1 MARAKSTEQGR
12 VKSKSAPVDEINR
25 AVEKLKDL
33 MAQIEDL
40 SREGFPYRDAVRA
53 RTELSLRETIRRI
66 FGEKSEE
73 YQTHKT
79 HKVRTGHRAES
90 GPTIAMVKQL
100 IARLE
105 QQKSDLLGV
114 KSPAVDPLPEPTPA
128 PDASLPNT
136 SRLDGVQPADHESAG
151 RIIQPTDSGR
161 ILAAASAIR
170 PSTTQPTQPAAEGPQ
185 SESLCAT
192 TISQKSDSAAIS
204 RSAGMT
210 APPTATGSS
219 DQGLALKPESS
230 RTEAMSGRDV
240 ASSPVSGAREPA
252 DFQPSTSDVT
262 ASAAAPV
269 EAGVTC
275 AGSPASA
282 LSEAPVSPVA
292 ETAPVPSLFS
302 RDAPPSTMLPAS
314 AGTGAELTVIPVG
327 PQSNEVAS
335 TLYGQASSAI
345 RHRPADTSPATGP
358 ASAPQATNGDGDL
371 VGVPILAEDSRLV
384 DGSPSADMAPG
395 SRQASRHGADS
406 VPVSKRPRARMDPL
420 DDPMAGL
427 RKVCTR
433 FHLVAR
439 QLRLRRDYRATLEVE
454 DEYDVQDLL
463 YALLRL
469 EYDEVGT
476 EDWCP
481 AYGDGATR
489 TSYLLHKECVVVIAK
504 KTKTGLT
511 AKELA
516 EQIKID
522 SHHYS
527 GRADCR
533 TLVCFI
539 YDPEGRVGNPR
550 GLESDLTMV
559 SDAFTLEVIIAPK

>member
-12 VKSKSAPVDEINR
+12 IKSKSAAVDEVNR
-25 AVEKLKDL
+25 GVEKLKDL
-33 MAQIEDL
+33 LAQIEDL

-79 HKVRTGHRAES
+79 HKLRTGHRAES
-90 GPTIAMVKQL
+90 APTIAMMKHL

-114 KSPAVDPLPEPTPA
+114 KSPAVDPSPEWTPTT
-128 PDASLPNT
+128 DASVPTT
-136 SRLDGVQPADHESAG
+136 SRPDGVRPADDESTG
-151 RIIQPTDSGR
+151 QTIQPTDSAR
-161 ILAAASAIR
+161 TLATASAIR
-170 PSTTQPTQPAAEGPQ
+170 PSTTQSIQPAAEGPQ
-185 SESLCAT
+185 PESLCAT
-192 TISQKSDSAAIS
+192 TMSQKPDTAQIS
-204 RSAGMT
+204 GSAGMT
-210 APPTATGSS
+210 APAGATGSS
-219 DQGLALKPESS
+219 DQGHTPKPESS
-230 RTEAMSGRDV
+230 RTEAMPAGDLVSP
-240 ASSPVSGAREPA
+240 PVSGAREPA
-252 DFQPSTSDVT
+252 DFQPSTSNVA
-262 ASAAAPV
+262 ASAAVPA
-269 EAGVTC
+269 EAGLIN
-275 AGSPASA
+275 AGSPAPTLREIA
-282 LSEAPVSPVA
+282 VNV
-292 ETAPVPSLFS
+292 
-302 RDAPPSTMLPAS
+302 PPSTMLPAS
-314 AGTGAELTVIPVG
+314 AGADAALTAIPVG
-327 PQSNEVAS
+327 AQSNEMAP
-335 TLYGQASSAI
+335 TLSGQATSGI
-345 RHRPADTSPATGP
+345 RHRPVDMSPVMRP
-358 ASAPQATNGDGDL
+358 ASAPEATNGDGDL
-371 VGVPILAEDSRLV
+371 VGAPVLAKDSRPV
-384 DGSPSADMAPG
+384 EGSPSADMASR

-406 VPVSKRPRARMDPL
+406 VPVSERTRARIDPIFHL
-420 DDPMAGL
+420 DDPMAAL

-469 EYDEVGT
+469 EFDEVGR

-489 TSYLLHKECVVVIAK
+489 TSYLLHKERIVVIAK